1 MNQSL
6 KGPEGLRLYKAT
18 SKLRVHDS
26 YTKSDIKYKTS
37 GTKSPI
43 LNCRTGNRIDPRSE
57 GSPILNRRTG
67 SRIDPRSIKLLAKT
81 RGWRRLATVII

>member
-43 LNCRTGNRIDPRSE
+43 MNCRTG
-57 GSPILNRRTG
+57 GRTDHK
-67 SRIDPRSIKLLAKT
+67 SRIPIYTKVRYWVVGQAKQ
-81 RGWRRLATVII
+81 